1 MKTNTINEGK
11 GDEITKNML
20 ENKYGYMKIMMLKC
34 VVFKFCQQRK

>member
-20 ENKYGYMKIMMLKC
+20 ENKYVNKK
-34 VVFKFCQQRK
+34 